1 MKAVILAG
9 GFGTRLRPLTCTVPK
24 PMAKLLGRPV
34 LSYILEL
41 LRAHGATDVTLTT
54 AYMPEV
60 IAEYIDAYPK
70 QDMHLRCVEEAQP
83 LGTAGSVK
91 AALGDEKEPILI
103 VSGDGFCDF
112 DFTKILTYHR
122 EKGAAVTIVT
132 TEVQDPREYGL
143 VHTDASGAVIGFC
156 EKPDWNGVSTSCANT
171 GIYVLEPEILEY
183 IPEKQSFDFSKDL
196 FPMLLRKKCRFS
208 VALPKGIGATS
219 GI

>member
-60 IAEYIDAYPK
+60 IAE

-83 LGTAGSVK
+83 LGTAGSV
-91 AALGDEKEPILI
+91 
-103 VSGDGFCDF
+103 
-112 DFTKILTYHR
+112 
-122 EKGAAVTIVT
+122 
-132 TEVQDPREYGL
+132 
-143 VHTDASGAVIGFC
+143 
-156 EKPDWNGVSTSCANT
+156 
-171 GIYVLEPEILEY
+171 
-183 IPEKQSFDFSKDL
+183 
-196 FPMLLRKKCRFS
+196 
-208 VALPKGIGATS
+208 
-219 GI
+219 